1 MTDPGMARILIVDD
15 ERSMR
20 EFLEILLSKWGHE
33 VVCLG
38 EGDEALQVVAG
49 DEFDLVITDLRLGRV
64 SGQAILEATKRYH
77 PLTEVILITAF
88 ATADNAIQAMR
99 AGAYDYLMKPF
110 KVDEIQVVVQKA
122 LEKRALV
129 RENARLKE
137 ELGGRRGFAGLVG
150 RAPAMQA
157 LYQLIEK
164 VAATRST
171 VLVTGE
177 SGTGKELVARA
188 IHGRSPRAAGPFVAV
203 NCGAIPEGLME
214 SELFGHNRGAFTG
227 AHQDHPGL
235 FEAGSGGTVFL
246 DEIAELPLGLQ
257 VKLLR
262 VLQDRRVKRVGG
274 VREID
279 VDARV
284 VAATNRDLDQAV
296 ADGQLREDLYYRL
309 NVIQIRVP
317 PLRDRR
323 EDVLLLAE
331 TFLSRF
337 RAETSRELEL
347 SKAVASALLEHP
359 FPGNVRELENLIE
372 RAATLADGPV
382 IGVDALPAS
391 LRQPR
396 PLTDGTISVPE
407 EGLDLQARLDALE
420 RAYLEAALEAAGG
433 VKTEAARRLGLT
445 FRSFRYRV
453 AKYRDD

>member
-1 MTDPGMARILIVDD
+1 MARILIVDD

-33 VVCLG
+33 AVALG
-38 EGDEALQVVAG
+38 DGNEALQVVAG
-49 DEFDLVITDLRLGRV
+49 DEFDLVITDLRLGKV

-88 ATADNAIQAMR
+88 ATADNAIQAMK

-137 ELGGRRGFAGLVG
+137 ELGGRRSFAGLIG

-157 LYQLIEK
+157 VYQLIEK
-164 VAATRST
+164 VAPTKST

-227 AHQDHPGL
+227 AHQDKPGL
-235 FEAGSGGTVFL
+235 FEAGNGGTVFL
-246 DEIAELPLGLQ
+246 DEIAELPVGLQ

-284 VAATNRDLDQAV
+284 VAATNRDLEQAV

-317 PLRDRR
+317 PLRDRQ
-323 EDVLLLAE
+323 EDILLLAE

-337 RAETSRELEL
+337 AAENGRALHF
-347 SKAVASALLEHP
+347 SKEAATAIFEHP

-372 RAATLADGPV
+372 RAGTLADGPE
-382 IGVDALPAS
+382 IGIDALPAS
-391 LRQPR
+391 LRKPESSATQ
-396 PLTDGTISVPE
+396 DICVPE
-407 EGLDLQARLDALE
+407 EGLDLQARIDALE
-420 RAYLEAALEAAGG
+420 RAYLEAALEATGG
-433 VKTEAARRLGLT
+433 VKTEAAKRLGLT
-445 FRSFRYRV
+445 FRSFRYRL